1 VSHKREEVINM
12 QQGLDRAL
20 PAGSEPPPAPEAET
34 RPKRL
39 VDVTGGGDM
48 AGEPII
54 IQEILD
60 EEVLVTGFKRRESQF
75 EGQEF
80 YLAIQV
86 QHEGEL
92 KVFTTGSGPILDI
105 FARLDPQALPLAA
118 RFVEKKGKKGRKYF
132 TIV

>member
-1 VSHKREEVINM
+1 M
-12 QQGLDRAL
+12 QQQFDKPL
-20 PAGSEPPPAPEAET
+20 PANSEPRVVAADEPK
-34 RPKRL
+34 PKRL

-54 IQEILD
+54 IQEILE

-86 QHEGEL
+86 QHDGEL
-92 KVFTTGSGPILDI
+92 KVFTTGSGPILDL
-105 FARLDPQALPLAA
+105 FARLAPQALPLYA

-132 TIV
+132 TIA